1 MTRSDA
7 LRVLVVDDSAVIR
20 QALAQILGDAGLT
33 VDTAADP
40 LIALAKMERAH
51 PDVILLDLE
60 MPRMDGLTFLRR
72 LMAEHPVP
80 VVILSSHAER
90 GTETALQALEEG
102 AIDVLAKPPL
112 GIREFLDRAAAQLV
126 DVVRA
131 AARARVP
138 IRLGSNREP
147 PSAARFAES
156 LPAGPRA
163 STAAVRIRSHFRRII
178 ALAASTGGPE
188 TLRTILSA
196 LPADVPGLAIVQHMP
211 RVFTGTFARRLD
223 AACRIEVAEAEDGEP
238 IAAGRALVAPGG
250 RHLEVVRLGESL
262 RVHLS
267 DGPPVGRHR
276 PSADVLFHSVARAA
290 GREALGVILTG
301 MGHDGAEGLLAMRRA
316 GGATLAQDE
325 ASSIV
330 FGLPASAV
338 AAGAVERVVG
348 LAAMPGAILARAGGA
363 RESDLE
369 ASIER

>member
-1 MTRSDA
+1 M
-7 LRVLVVDDSAVIR
+7 
-20 QALAQILGDAGLT
+20 
-33 VDTAADP
+33 ADP
-40 LIALAKMERAH
+40 GSIEPQGAPVARLA
-51 PDVILLDLE
+51 
-60 MPRMDGLTFLRR
+60 
-72 LMAEHPVP
+72 
-80 VVILSSHAER
+80 
-90 GTETALQALEEG
+90 EG
-102 AIDVLAKPPL
+102 VSA
-112 GIREFLDRAAAQLV
+112 
-126 DVVRA
+126 
-131 AARARVP
+131 
-138 IRLGSNREP
+138 GS
-147 PSAARFAES
+147 
-156 LPAGPRA
+156 RA
-163 STAAVRIRSHFRRII
+163 STAATRIRSRFCRII

-196 LPADVPGLAIVQHMP
+196 LPAEVPGLVIVQHMP
-211 RVFTGTFARRLD
+211 KVFTGTFARRLD

-238 IAAGRALVAPGG
+238 ITAGRALVAPGG

-301 MGHDGAEGLLAMRRA
+301 MGHDGAEGLLAMRRVGA
-316 GGATLAQDE
+316 ATLAQDE

-330 FGLPASAV
+330 FGMPASAV